1 MRVPNPAS
9 FSKIDTNTKTNVLLS
24 HDQLFEEQ
32 KRFNFRS
39 MSSDLEEDRSE
50 DEENEDFND
59 RTMEAD
65 NYKE

>member
-1 MRVPNPAS
+1 LRVPNPAS
-9 FSKIDTNTKTNVLLS
+9 SSKIDTKTPVLLS

-39 MSSDLEEDRSE
+39 MSSDLEEDLNE

-59 RTMEAD
+59 RTIEAD